1 MTSSRQ
7 VRRIYPE
14 LFLPPVPHT
23 FCRLVTGLRVNFEV
37 LSYSDQGISFAVEW
51 VAGFVWARAWAVNIE
66 EIDVSNGPESGR
78 NLAEI
83 SISRHGCFVRS
94 VVLTGFQS

>member
-1 MTSSRQ
+1 M
-7 VRRIYPE
+7 
-14 LFLPPVPHT
+14 
-23 FCRLVTGLRVNFEV
+23 NFEV